1 MLSKEIELK
10 QITKNLW
17 EIPKQGGML
26 VPGRV
31 YISREMLNSSK
42 YDEAIKQLMNVAHL
56 PGIQK
61 YSLAMPDIHWGYG
74 FPIGGVAAI
83 DYETGVV
90 SPGGV
95 GYDINCGVRLAA
107 TNLNI
112 KEIKTKLP
120 GLINSIYSNIP
131 VGVGAKSAIKKL
143 DKNELK
149 KLLVSGS
156 EWAINHNM
164 GVEADLEYTE
174 ENGVFRNSVSE
185 FISEK
190 AIERGLDQVGTLGAG
205 NHFIEI
211 GVVDEIYNIKA
222 AEILRLFLGQV
233 VILIH
238 TGSRGLGYQIC
249 EDSIRILMKSIN
261 KFGINLPDKQLICAP
276 IKSKEGREYLA
287 SMQCAANYAWANRQ
301 VIMHLAKNCFLQS
314 LGLNKQDLEFYLIYD
329 ICHNIAK
336 FENHNI
342 DGINKKVLVHRKGAT
357 RAFSP
362 NHTSLPDK
370 YKAIGQPVLVPGDM
384 GTCSFITLGT
394 STAMDVSFGS
404 SCHGAGRN
412 LSRTKALEHSKG
424 RNIIDE
430 LARSGILLKAKSNK
444 TIAEE
449 MPEAY
454 KDISEIVNILDQE
467 NITTKV
473 AKFKPVGVIKG

>member
-17 EIPKQGGML
+17 EIPKQGGMI

-31 YISREMLNSSK
+31 YLSSEMLNSTK
-42 YDEAIKQLMNVAHL
+42 YDEAIKQLMNVAYL

-74 FPIGGVAAI
+74 FPIGGIAAI

-107 TNLNI
+107 TNLSI
-112 KEIKTKLP
+112 KEIRPKIP
-120 GLINSIYSNIP
+120 GLINSLYSNIP
-131 VGVGAKSAIKKL
+131 VGVGANSAIKKL
-143 DKNELK
+143 DKSEIK
-149 KLLVSGS
+149 KLLALGS
-156 EWAINHNM
+156 KWAVNNDM
-164 GVEADLEYTE
+164 GTDEDLKYTE
-174 ENGVFRNSVSE
+174 EGGVFENCSSE

-211 GVVDEIYNIKA
+211 GVVDEIYNTEA
-222 AEILRLFLGQV
+222 AEVLRLFPGQI

-249 EDSIRILMKSIN
+249 EDSIRMLMKSIN
-261 KFGINLPDKQLICAP
+261 KFGINIPDKQLICAP
-276 IKSKEGREYLA
+276 IKSNEGQQYLT
-287 SMQCAANYAWANRQ
+287 SMQCAANYAWVNRQ
-301 VIMHLAKNCFLQS
+301 VIMHLAMKSFLES
-314 LGLNKQDLEFYLIYD
+314 LGLKKRDLDFYLIYD
-329 ICHNIAK
+329 VCHNIAK
-336 FENHNI
+336 IENHNI
-342 DGINKKVLVHRKGAT
+342 DGIEKKLLVHRKGAT

-362 NHTSLPDK
+362 NHISLPDK
-370 YKAIGQPVLVPGDM
+370 YKQIGQPVLVPGDM
-384 GTCSFITLGT
+384 GTCSYITLGT
-394 STAMDVSFGS
+394 STAMKTAFGS

-412 LSRTKALEHSKG
+412 LSRTKALEQSKG
-424 RNIIDE
+424 RNIVNE

-449 MPEAY
+449 MPDAY
-454 KDISEIVNILDQE
+454 KNISEIVDILAQE
-467 NITTKV
+467 NITIKV